1 MDVAPAATSSPK
13 PSFSQSGS
21 NDSAE
26 REKKAVAA
34 HPLHERL
41 LEDHVACF
49 RVATP
54 GAQLPR
60 IDSQIAARPPPLVAA
75 IEIVGGPSNL
85 RRRHLRP
92 FHRRSHRFHSLHRG
106 ASVLVQEPSKLSTS

>member
-1 MDVAPAATSSPK
+1 MDAAPAATSSPK

-21 NDSAE
+21 NDSEE

-34 HPLHERL
+34 HLLHERL

-54 GAQLPR
+54 GDQLPR

-75 IEIVGGPSNL
+75 TEIVGGPSHL
-85 RRRHLRP
+85 RRRRLLRHRHLRP

-106 ASVLVQEPSKLSTS
+106 TRMDL